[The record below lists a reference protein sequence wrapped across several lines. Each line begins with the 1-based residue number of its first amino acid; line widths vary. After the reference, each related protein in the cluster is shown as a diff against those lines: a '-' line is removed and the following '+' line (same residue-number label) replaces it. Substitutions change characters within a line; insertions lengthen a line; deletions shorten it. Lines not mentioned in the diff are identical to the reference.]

1 MRYLGIFLVSVATLT
16 LEVLQMRL
24 FSVMLWHHLAYMV
37 ITVALLGF
45 GAAGSI
51 AAVRKGLVPKEGI
64 DKRLALYSM
73 LFAGTLFIAFLI
85 MVRVPLDTFQL
96 LAPPPDMPGVPS
108 LGSSKPLQLM
118 YVFLYYAALLPP
130 YFFAGLIIAAVFS
143 RFPKK
148 ATVIYFFNLIGSAI
162 GCFAVVA
169 LITALTGDGM
179 IILSLVLALL
189 GAVAF
194 ALSEGEAGKKL
205 MWGSLA
211 AIVFFLALI
220 PVRESVFPVSVAPTK
235 AQGTFEVMDPSMTV
249 ESRQWDPVARI
260 DVLNMPKSGELYHM
274 YENLPHKIIT
284 IDGDAYTYMYHF
296 PSMWPD
302 YPPLGQT
309 IYSAAYW
316 ANPTP
321 KKVLAVGLGGGIDI
335 ATALHHRPERIVGVE
350 INQGMIDATGK
361 KFADFTRHIY
371 DQPSVDIVHEEGRS
385 YIKRSDE
392 KFNIIQMSGVDTW
405 SALATGAYVLSENYL
420 YTVEAMTEYIDHLED
435 DGVLNII
442 RWLFN
447 PPRETLRLTAVAAQ
461 ALKER
466 GIQDPSKHIA
476 LMVYPFFGALLVKK
490 TPFTPEEIARLK
502 DAQKYEAH
510 GHHITPLVLAS
521 AEGQTP
527 FHKLLQAY
535 QQGDAAM
542 ETFYANY
549 QFDVTPVYDDKPF
562 FFRYYRWGD
571 FFKSIQG
578 VGGSIESQFP
588 VGLWILLLSLLQ
600 AIVLA
605 ALLIIVPLF
614 KVNKDKENQ
623 TSAQKIPTGAVLTYF
638 AALGTA
644 FMLIEVG
651 LMQKLVLFLG
661 HPSFSIATT
670 LAALLT
676 FSGIG
681 SYLSGRAQSSA
692 AVIAQRALIL
702 LLIVGFIDLFFVVPV
717 IVDAALGFPMSIRV
731 LLTVLVLA
739 PLGLLMGVPFPSG
752 IRVLGNND
760 GERYVP
766 WAWGVN
772 GALSV
777 TASVAAILIAMGVG
791 FNAVLI
797 IGLACYLAA
806 FLCMR
811 VWNRA

>member
-1 MRYLGIFLVSVATLT
+1 MRYLGVFLVSVATLT

-96 LAPPPDMPGVPS
+96 LAPPPDMPGVPP

-118 YVFLYYAALLPP
+118 YVFLYYASLLPP
-130 YFFAGLIIAAVFS
+130 YFFAGLIIAAVFT

-148 ATVIYFFNLIGSAI
+148 ATVIYFFNLVGSAL
-162 GCFAVVA
+162 GCFSVVA
-169 LITALTGDGM
+169 FITAMTGEGM
-179 IILSLVLALL
+179 IIFTLVLALL
-189 GAVAF
+189 GAIAF
-194 ALSEGEAGKKL
+194 ALSQGQAAKKL
-205 MWGSLA
+205 TWISLA
-211 AIVFFLALI
+211 GIVFFLALI
-220 PVRESVFPVSVAPTK
+220 PVRQAVFPIAVAPTK
-235 AQGTFEVMDPSMTV
+235 AQGTFEAMDPDLKV
-249 ESRQWDPVARI
+249 ESQQWDPIARI
-260 DVLNMPKSGELYHM
+260 DVLYSKKSNELYHM
-274 YENLPHKIIT
+274 YENLPNKIIT

-296 PSMWPD
+296 PTLWQD
-302 YPPLGQT
+302 YAPLGQT

-316 ANPTP
+316 VNPKP
-321 KKVLAVGLGGGIDI
+321 EKVLAVGLGGGIDI
-335 ATALHHRPERIVGVE
+335 ATALNHQPKSIVGVE
-350 INQGMIDATGK
+350 INQAMIDATGK
-361 KFADFTRHIY
+361 IFADFTRHIY
-371 DQPSVDIVHEEGRS
+371 DQPSVNIVHEEGRS
-385 YIKRSDE
+385 YIKRSND
-392 KFNIIQMSGVDTW
+392 KYNIIQMSGVDTW
-405 SALATGAYVLSENYL
+405 SALASGAYVLSENYL
-420 YTVEAMTEYIDHLED
+420 YTVEAMSEYIDHLED

-466 GIQDPSKHIA
+466 GVQDPSKHIA

-490 TPFTPEEIARLK
+490 TPFTPEELARLK
-502 DAQKYEAH
+502 DAGKYKAH
-510 GHHITPLVLAS
+510 GHNVVPLVLAS
-521 AEGQTP
+521 AEGKTP
-527 FHKLLQAY
+527 FHQLLQAY
-535 QQGDAAM
+535 QQGDAALKA
-542 ETFYANY
+542 FYASY
-549 QFDVTPVYDDKPF
+549 KFDVTPVYDDKPF

-578 VGGSIESQFP
+578 IGGSIESQFP

-600 AIVLA
+600 AVILA
-605 ALLIIVPLF
+605 ALLIIIPLF
-614 KVNKDKENQ
+614 KLKKED
-623 TSAQKIPTGAVLTYF
+623 TATPEHSGPLWSILVYF
-638 AALGTA
+638 AALGVS

-661 HPSFSIATT
+661 SPSFSIATT

-676 FSGIG
+676 FSGLG
-681 SYLSGRAQSSA
+681 SYLSGRSASSA
-692 AVIAQRALIL
+692 TVVAKRALVL
-702 LLIVGFIDLFFVVPV
+702 LLIVGFIDLFFVIPV
-717 IVDAALGFPMSIRV
+717 MVDAALGLHLGYRI
-731 LLTVLVLA
+731 LLTILVLA
-739 PLGLLMGVPFPSG
+739 PLGLLMGIPFPSG
-752 IRVLGNND
+752 IRVLAAGG
-760 GERYVP
+760 GEGLVP

-777 TASVAAILIAMGVG
+777 TASVGAILIAMWVG
-791 FNAVLI
+791 FNVVLLL
-797 IGLACYLAA
+797 GLVCYLAA

-811 VWNRA
+811 VWKRA